1 MSLKG
6 KATADKLLRGKI
18 NGLETLKGYSAYE
31 IALIHGFEGTEEEW
45 LASLK
50 GEKGNDAEGA
60 ILYTKQTLTEGQQA
74 QARSNIG
81 VEQAQRVSIGFA
93 VGYPPDAAL
102 ADKTFAELRAFL
114 VSNTEIIADLELQ
127 KGDTQY
133 RATTQT
139 VYCDEDTQVCFDF
152 AGLGVLRVDNENLWY
167 FAEHNSGGSIIQA
180 RVG

>member
-1 MSLKG
+1 MSLTG
-6 KATADKLLRGKI
+6 KATADELRGKI
-18 NGLETLKGYSAYE
+18 NGLEKIKGYSAYE

-50 GEKGNDAEGA
+50 GEKGDNAEGA
-60 ILYTKQTLTEGQQA
+60 ILYTEQTLSEGQKA

-81 VEQAQRVSIGFA
+81 VEQAQRVRISFA
-93 VGYPPDAAL
+93 VGFPQDANF

-139 VYCDEDTQVCFDF
+139 VYTDEDTGVYFDF
-152 AGLGVLRVDNENLWY
+152 AGFGVMRVDNEDLWY
-167 FAEHNSGGSIIQA
+167 FAEHNSGGSIIPA